1 MNENA
6 SALAKLGKGKT
17 KNITPEERQR
27 RAERMREAQKS
38 RWKGHVK
45 KVQTQ
50 TNCDINASKLQ

>member
-6 SALAKLGKGKT
+6 SALGKLGKGKT

-45 KVQTQ
+45 KEKAGQAPT
-50 TNCDINASKLQ
+50 I

>member
-27 RAERMREAQKS
+27 RAERMRAAQKS

-45 KVQTQ
+45 KEKAGQDQ
-50 TNCDINASKLQ
+50 PQ